1 MGTGRGGGLSL
12 IRGWKNRLELVIKPD
27 HQGVVELLFLQAVGD
42 VVGDS
47 YWDD

>member
-12 IRGWKNRLELVIKPD
+12 IRGWKNRLELVIKTD
-27 HQGVVELLFLQAVGD
+27 HQGVVELLFDKAVGD

-47 YWDD
+47 HRND